1 MFGRGRA
8 ALLGVATAFIV
19 AAPLCVGPRLLV
31 AQERADSLA
40 PRKDSVKDSVT
51 EARAG
56 TSQTIVLGGTAR
68 SYKIGDTTV
77 SERVGGMTYTISSAR
92 FRLRVEGTALR
103 YGAFSDTISGSLPAS
118 ARLDVIPL
126 FGDTVTVFART
137 ASRPGSLNSRQTE
150 ALGNAGTATLDL
162 DAFQLGTPAVAGG
175 GVALAYPVG
184 SLVLGVRGGLE
195 LEPRPSGTN
204 PIYWRGTTFKG
215 GVSLTGASGE
225 NQLTASVNLSSST
238 GDSLGGRNLFPGG
251 GTLAMQVVTDIAIP
265 NMVDAL
271 DEPWPLRAA
280 VFYSQP
286 FNDTRNN
293 QPDRL
298 IPRGSVVGGLAS
310 ILIPAG
316 ATLLTPSLQLL
327 RESSS
332 DQITQS
338 SSRSGIDA
346 SGWTASFGLGAS
358 VPLGTYLAFEPEA
371 GYTTGNVAATFTQ
384 TVLGLGGRPIS
395 TASQFNDS
403 IRGGWLT
410 LELRA
415 SF

>member
-1 MFGRGRA
+1 M
-8 ALLGVATAFIV
+8 LGVATAFIV
-19 AAPLCVGPRLLV
+19 AAPLCAGPRLLR

-40 PRKDSVKDSVT
+40 PRKDSIM

-56 TSQTIVLGGTAR
+56 VSQTIVLGGTAR
-68 SYKIGDTTV
+68 TYKIGDTTV
-77 SERVGGMTYTISSAR
+77 SERVGRMTYTISSTR
-92 FRLRVEGTALR
+92 FRLRLEGSALR
-103 YGAFSDTISGSLPAS
+103 YGAFSDTISGALPAS
-118 ARLDVIPL
+118 ARFDLIPL
-126 FGDTVTVFART
+126 FGDTLNVFART
-137 ASRPGSLNSRQTE
+137 ASRPGALDSRQTE
-150 ALGNAGTATLDL
+150 ALGNAGTSTLDL
-162 DAFQLGTPAVAGG
+162 DAFQLGTPAVGGG

-184 SLVLGVRGGLE
+184 SLVLGVRGGVE
-195 LEPRPSGTN
+195 FEPTPSGTN
-204 PIYWRGTTFKG
+204 PVYWRGTTFRG

-251 GTLAMQVVTDIAIP
+251 GTLAMQLVSDIAIP

-280 VFYSQP
+280 VFYSKP

-316 ATLLTPSLQLL
+316 TTLLTPSVQLL

-338 SSRSGIDA
+338 SSRSGIAA

-358 VPLGTYLAFEPEA
+358 VPLGAYLAVEPEG

-384 TVLGLGGRPIS
+384 TVIGPGGRAIS
-395 TASQFNDS
+395 TASRFSDS